1 MDVLVCKSD
10 PSSHKN
16 GREENIDD
24 TKQKNVCETSVQDG
38 DTMVLY
44 WGSSI
49 LSTPFSIWP
58 ILAVTEYINLSRIKR
73 MYYSWHHDKT
83 ITAKQKYFEY
93 WGHSRW
99 LLQ

>member
-44 WGSSI
+44 
-49 LSTPFSIWP
+49 
-58 ILAVTEYINLSRIKR
+58 
-73 MYYSWHHDKT
+73 
-83 ITAKQKYFEY
+83 
-93 WGHSRW
+93 
-99 LLQ
+99 